1 MKILLLEDDVLQ
13 MFQLKKYF
21 QKMGHTVYTGENGVD
36 GLENTIKYDPD
47 VIVCD
52 VNMPYL
58 TGVDLYHLLENH
70 GDYAKRIL
78 LISSNTRRVDMLD
91 IPNAHKNTSFFKKPL
106 NLNELNQR
114 VMEFEVHGTETKR

>member
-1 MKILLLEDDVLQ
+1 MKILLLEDDVVQ

-21 QKMGHTVYTGENGVD
+21 QKLGHTVYTGENGVD

-52 VNMPYL
+52 INMPYL
-58 TGVDLYHLLENH
+58 SGVDLYHMLESH

-78 LISSNTRRVDMLD
+78 LISSNIRRIDMLD
-91 IPNAHKNTSFFKKPL
+91 IPNAYKNTSVFRKPL

-114 VMEFEVHGTETKR
+114 VMEFDVRCAETKY